1 MRKVLQV
8 LANLFCGSIYFAA
21 FAASVYAL
29 IRLWVEMRYG
39 LVARVIL
46 SALYGLLI
54 ATFVC
59 GAPVLFPIKDE

>member
-1 MRKVLQV
+1 MRKFLLV
-8 LANLFCGSIYFAA
+8 LANLFCGSIYFAG

-46 SALYGLLI
+46 SALYALLI

-59 GAPVLFPIKDE
+59 GTPVLFPIKDE